1 MSQIYKIRRDE
12 ICVGKVITDF
22 EILKNGRNLLG
33 EKKDFARYTL
43 CRSMLFTEIDSDFG
57 KYAQDLLYDSPLY
70 PIFGKAEDIA
80 YTANMFLVKDAENI
94 GKLLEYYGIKPE
106 VDYEDVKRIRR
117 EYFNGSFPI
126 EHSYDFGLIESD
138 LKSLVFYD
146 GKGNLVSDPKI
157 IKECQRRIKIQ
168 EMLGLRSDFITD
180 PEIIELCREFGGSVL
195 DPKFFE
201 ILKSNG
207 DKGLFEVLYG
217 YEERMNAF
225 KPHKAEGPIR
235 TLKKHLSNT

>member
-22 EILKNGRNLLG
+22 EILKNGHNLIG
-33 EKKDFARYTL
+33 EKKDFARFIP

-57 KYAQDLLYDSPLY
+57 KYAKDLLYDSPLY
-70 PIFGKAEDIA
+70 PIFGRAEDIA
-80 YTANMFLVKDAENI
+80 YAANSFLVKDAENI
-94 GKLLEYYGIKPE
+94 GEMLKYYGIRDE
-106 VDYEDVKRIRR
+106 LYLEDIKRIRR
-117 EYFNGSFPI
+117 EYFNGIFPI

-138 LKSLVFYD
+138 LKELVFYD
-146 GKGNLVSDPKI
+146 GKGKLVSDPKI
-157 IKECQRRIKIQ
+157 IKECQRRIRIQ

-180 PEIIELCREFGGSVL
+180 PEIAELCREFGGSVL
-195 DPKFFE
+195 DPRFFE
-201 ILKSNG
+201 ILRSNG

-235 TLKKHLSNT
+235 ALKKHN